1 MTVKVLQNYK
11 KENDMNLKKQVF
23 EFIYITIATLIVAA
37 AVNYFLVP
45 SHLSVGSISGLAI
58 LLSEVLPLSVA
69 TLTMIMNVGLL
80 IIGFFLLGPEF
91 GIKTVYTSI
100 LLPFFMGVLEK
111 VAPVTQSLTGDAF
124 IDMVVYCFSV
134 SVGLSMLFTRN
145 ASSGGLDIIAKILN
159 KFLRIE
165 LGKAM
170 SSVGMCVAVS
180 AIFVYDLK
188 TVILSVLGT
197 YIFGLVLDHFIFG
210 SNIKKRVCI
219 ISKKEPEIREFV
231 LHELKSG
238 ATLYHAYGAYDE
250 RQHTELI
257 VIVDQ
262 QEYVKLMNFLGQNDP
277 DAFVTVYNVNEV
289 LYKPKK

>member
-1 MTVKVLQNYK
+1 MKLR
-11 KENDMNLKKQVF
+11 KQIF
-23 EFIYITIATLIVAA
+23 EFIYITFATLIVAA

-58 LLSEVLPLSVA
+58 LLSELLPLSVS

-100 LLPFFMGVLEK
+100 LLPLFMGLLEK
-111 VAPVTQSLTGDAF
+111 VAPVAQSLTGDAF

>member
-1 MTVKVLQNYK
+1 
-11 KENDMNLKKQVF
+11 MNLKKQVF

-219 ISKKEPEIREFV
+219 ISKKEPEIRDFV

>member
-1 MTVKVLQNYK
+1 
-11 KENDMNLKKQVF
+11 MNLKKQVF

>member
-1 MTVKVLQNYK
+1 MK
-11 KENDMNLKKQVF
+11 LKKQIF
-23 EFIYITIATLIVAA
+23 EFVYITIATLIVAA

-58 LLSEVLPLSVA
+58 LLSEVLTLSVS

-80 IIGFFLLGPEF
+80 VIGFFLLGPEF

-100 LLPFFMGVLEK
+100 LLPIFMGILEK

-170 SSVGMCVAVS
+170 SAVGMCVAVS

-219 ISKKEPEIREFV
+219 ISKKEPQIREFV

-238 ATLYHAYGAYDE
+238 ATLYHAYGAFDE

-262 QEYVKLMNFLGQNDP
+262 QEYVKLMNFLGQHDP

>member
-1 MTVKVLQNYK
+1 
-11 KENDMNLKKQVF
+11 MNLKKQVF

-170 SSVGMCVAVS
+170 SAVGMCVAV
-180 AIFVYDLK
+180 
-188 TVILSVLGT
+188 
-197 YIFGLVLDHFIFG
+197 
-210 SNIKKRVCI
+210 
-219 ISKKEPEIREFV
+219 
-231 LHELKSG
+231 
-238 ATLYHAYGAYDE
+238 
-250 RQHTELI
+250 
-257 VIVDQ
+257 
-262 QEYVKLMNFLGQNDP
+262 
-277 DAFVTVYNVNEV
+277 
-289 LYKPKK
+289 

>member
-1 MTVKVLQNYK
+1 MKLR
-11 KENDMNLKKQVF
+11 KQIL
-23 EFIYITIATLIVAA
+23 EFLYITLGTLITAA

-58 LLSEVLPLSVA
+58 LLSEVLPLSVSA
-69 TLTMIMNVGLL
+69 LTMIMNVVLL
-80 IIGFFLLGPEF
+80 VIGFLLLGPEF

-100 LLPFFMGVLEK
+100 LLPVFMGILER
-111 VAPVTQSLTGDAF
+111 VAPVTESLVGDPF
-124 IDMVVYCFSV
+124 VDMVVYCFAV
-134 SVGLSMLFTRN
+134 SVGLSMLFNRN

-159 KFLRIE
+159 KFFRID

-170 SSVGMCVAVS
+170 SGVGMCVAVS

-197 YIFGLVLDHFIFG
+197 YVFGLVLDHFIFG

-219 ISKKEPEIREFV
+219 LSKKEPEIREYV

-250 RQHTELI
+250 KQLTELI
-257 VIVDQ
+257 VIVDK
-262 QEYVKLMNFLGQNDP
+262 QEYVKLMNFLNQNDP

>member
-1 MTVKVLQNYK
+1 MK
-11 KENDMNLKKQVF
+11 LKKQLL

-58 LLSEVLPLSVA
+58 LLSEVMPLSIS

-100 LLPFFMGVLEK
+100 LLPFFMGVLEQ
-111 VAPVTQSLTGDAF
+111 VAPATQSLTGDPF

-134 SVGLSMLFTRN
+134 CVGLSMLFTRN

-159 KFLRIE
+159 KFFRVE

-170 SSVGMCVAVS
+170 SAVGMCVAVS

-250 RQHTELI
+250 QQHTELI

-262 QEYVKLMNFLGQNDP
+262 QEYVKLMNFLGQHDP

>member
-1 MTVKVLQNYK
+1 
-11 KENDMNLKKQVF
+11 MNLKKQVF

-58 LLSEVLPLSVA
+58 LLSEVLPLSVS

>member
-1 MTVKVLQNYK
+1 MKF
-11 KENDMNLKKQVF
+11 KKQIF
-23 EFIYITIATLIVAA
+23 EFFYITLGTLITAA

-58 LLSEVLPLSVA
+58 LLNEVLPLSVSA
-69 TLTMIMNVGLL
+69 LTMIMNIVLL
-80 IIGFFLLGPEF
+80 VIGFLLLGPEF

-100 LLPFFMGVLEK
+100 LLPIFMGILER
-111 VAPVTQSLTGDAF
+111 VAPVTESLVGDPF
-124 IDMVVYCFSV
+124 VDMVLYCFAV
-134 SVGLSMLFTRN
+134 SVGLSMLFNRN

-159 KFLRIE
+159 KFFRIE

-170 SSVGMCVAVS
+170 SGVGMCVAVS

-197 YIFGLVLDHFIFG
+197 YVFGLVLDHFIFG

-219 ISKKEPEIREFV
+219 LSKKEPEIREYV

-250 RQHTELI
+250 KQLTELI
-257 VIVDQ
+257 VIVDK
-262 QEYVKLMNFLGQNDP
+262 QEYVKLMGFLGQNDP

>member
-1 MTVKVLQNYK
+1 
-11 KENDMNLKKQVF
+11 MNLKKQVF

-58 LLSEVLPLSVA
+58 LISEVLPLSVA

-170 SSVGMCVAVS
+170 SAVGMCVAVS

>member
-1 MTVKVLQNYK
+1 MK
-11 KENDMNLKKQVF
+11 LKKQIF
-23 EFIYITIATLIVAA
+23 EFVYITIATLIVAV

-58 LLSEVLPLSVA
+58 LLSEVLPLSVS

-80 IIGFFLLGPEF
+80 VIGFFLLGPEF

-100 LLPFFMGVLEK
+100 LLPIFMGILEK

-170 SSVGMCVAVS
+170 SAVGMCVAVS

-219 ISKKEPEIREFV
+219 ISKKEPQIREFV

-238 ATLYHAYGAYDE
+238 ATLYHAYGAFDE

-262 QEYVKLMNFLGQNDP
+262 QEYVKLMNFLGQHDP

>member
-1 MTVKVLQNYK
+1 MK
-11 KENDMNLKKQVF
+11 LKKQIF
-23 EFIYITIATLIVAA
+23 EFVYITIATLIVAA

-58 LLSEVLPLSVA
+58 LLSEVLPLSVSA
-69 TLTMIMNVGLL
+69 LTMIMNVGLL
-80 IIGFFLLGPEF
+80 VIGFFLLGPEF

-100 LLPFFMGVLEK
+100 LLPIFMGILEK

-170 SSVGMCVAVS
+170 SAVGMCVAVS

-219 ISKKEPEIREFV
+219 ISKKEPQIREFV

-238 ATLYHAYGAYDE
+238 ATLYHAYGAFDE

-262 QEYVKLMNFLGQNDP
+262 QEYVKLMNFLGQHDP

>member
-1 MTVKVLQNYK
+1 
-11 KENDMNLKKQVF
+11 MNLKKQVF

-58 LLSEVLPLSVA
+58 LLSEVLPLSVS

-188 TVILSVLGT
+188 TVILSVLCT

>member
-1 MTVKVLQNYK
+1 MKRMKQL
-11 KENDMNLKKQVF
+11 KEFLV
-23 EFIYITIATLIVAA
+23 ITLATLITAA

-58 LLSEVLPLSVA
+58 LLSEVIPLSVSA
-69 TLTMIMNVGLL
+69 LTMIMNLVLLVVG
-80 IIGFFLLGPEF
+80 FLLLGREF

-100 LLPFFMGVLEK
+100 LLPVFMGILER
-111 VAPVTQSLTGDAF
+111 VAPATQSLTGDAF
-124 IDMVVYCFSV
+124 VDMILYCFAC
-134 SVGLSMLFTRN
+134 SVGLSMLFNRN

-159 KFLRIE
+159 KFLRLD

-170 SSVGMCVAVS
+170 SGVGMCVALS

-210 SNIKKRVCI
+210 SNIKRRVCI
-219 ISKKEPEIREFV
+219 LSQKEAQVREYV

-250 RQHTELI
+250 KQLTELI
-257 VIVDQ
+257 VIVDK
-262 QEYVKLMNFLGQNDP
+262 QEYIKLMNFLSQTDP

>member
-1 MTVKVLQNYK
+1 MTVKVLQNYE
-11 KENDMNLKKQVF
+11 KENDMDLKKQVF

-58 LLSEVLPLSVA
+58 LLSEVLPLSVS

>member
-1 MTVKVLQNYK
+1 MKLR
-11 KENDMNLKKQVF
+11 KQIF
-23 EFIYITIATLIVAA
+23 EFIYITFGTLIVAA

-58 LLSEVLPLSVA
+58 LLSEVLALSVS

-111 VAPVTQSLTGDAF
+111 IAPATQSLTGDAF

-134 SVGLSMLFTRN
+134 SVGLSMLFNRN

-159 KFLRIE
+159 KFFRIE

-170 SSVGMCVAVS
+170 SGVGMCVAVS

-231 LHELKSG
+231 LHKLQSG

-250 RQHTELI
+250 QQHTELI

-262 QEYVKLMNFLGQNDP
+262 QEYVKLMNFLSQYDP

>member
-1 MTVKVLQNYK
+1 MKLR
-11 KENDMNLKKQVF
+11 KQIL
-23 EFIYITIATLIVAA
+23 EFLYITLGTLITAA

-58 LLSEVLPLSVA
+58 LLSEVLPLSVSA
-69 TLTMIMNVGLL
+69 LTMIMNVVLL
-80 IIGFFLLGPEF
+80 VIGFLLLGPEF

-100 LLPFFMGVLEK
+100 LLPVFMGILER
-111 VAPVTQSLTGDAF
+111 VAPVTESLVGDPF
-124 IDMVVYCFSV
+124 VDMVLYCFAV
-134 SVGLSMLFTRN
+134 SVGLSMLFNRN

-159 KFLRIE
+159 KFFRID

-170 SSVGMCVAVS
+170 SGVGMCVAVS

-197 YIFGLVLDHFIFG
+197 YVFGLVLDHFIFG

-219 ISKKEPEIREFV
+219 LSKKEPEIRAYV

-250 RQHTELI
+250 KQLTELI
-257 VIVDQ
+257 VIVDK
-262 QEYVKLMNFLGQNDP
+262 QEYVKLMNFLNQNDP

>member
-1 MTVKVLQNYK
+1 MKLR
-11 KENDMNLKKQVF
+11 KQIF
-23 EFIYITIATLIVAA
+23 EFLYITLGTLITAA

-58 LLSEVLPLSVA
+58 LLSEVLPLSVSA
-69 TLTMIMNVGLL
+69 LTMIMNIVLL
-80 IIGFFLLGPEF
+80 VIGFLLLGPEF

-100 LLPFFMGVLEK
+100 LLPIFMGILER
-111 VAPVTQSLTGDAF
+111 VAPVTESLVGDPF
-124 IDMVVYCFSV
+124 VDMVLYCFAV
-134 SVGLSMLFTRN
+134 SVGLSMLFNRN

-159 KFLRIE
+159 KFFRIE

-170 SSVGMCVAVS
+170 SGVGMCVAVS

-197 YIFGLVLDHFIFG
+197 YVFGLVLDHFIFG

-219 ISKKEPEIREFV
+219 LSKKEPEIREYV

-250 RQHTELI
+250 KQLTELI
-257 VIVDQ
+257 VIVDK
-262 QEYVKLMNFLGQNDP
+262 QEYVKLMGFLGQNDP

>member
-1 MTVKVLQNYK
+1 MIVKVLQNYE
-11 KENDMNLKKQVF
+11 KENDMDLKKQIF

-58 LLSEVLPLSVA
+58 LLSEVLPLSVS

>member
-1 MTVKVLQNYK
+1 MKLR
-11 KENDMNLKKQVF
+11 KQIF
-23 EFIYITIATLIVAA
+23 EFLYITLGTLITAA

-58 LLSEVLPLSVA
+58 LLSEVLPLSVSA
-69 TLTMIMNVGLL
+69 LTMIMNVVLL
-80 IIGFFLLGPEF
+80 VIGFLLLGPEF

-100 LLPFFMGVLEK
+100 LLPVFMGILER
-111 VAPVTQSLTGDAF
+111 VAPVTESLVGDPF
-124 IDMVVYCFSV
+124 VDMVLYCFAV
-134 SVGLSMLFTRN
+134 SVGLSMLFNRN

-159 KFLRIE
+159 KFFRID

-170 SSVGMCVAVS
+170 SGVGMCVAVS

-197 YIFGLVLDHFIFG
+197 YVFGLVLDHFIFG

-219 ISKKEPEIREFV
+219 LSKKEPEIREYV

-250 RQHTELI
+250 KQLTELI
-257 VIVDQ
+257 VIVDK
-262 QEYVKLMNFLGQNDP
+262 QEYVKLMNFLNQNDP